1 MSTPVSGRQA
11 EIVRLTK
18 AAGEAAQQGRWDQVI
33 QCYSERG
40 LLLAAISDSGLPID
54 ELLRMD
60 EELRDRIHTAQTLL
74 EHLLAE
80 AQTTKLMALNQG
92 YYNLFLAIA
101 TVAGIY
107 LWNTGYVSQAVAIL
121 TVTLGSMV
129 AAALVLLFSAGIAM
143 LRGVLLQGLVP
154 AITLALIWRPV

>member
-60 EELRDRIHTAQTLL
+60 EELRDRIHTAQALI
-74 EHLLAE
+74 EHLLVE
-80 AQTTKLMALNQG
+80 AQMTKRQ
-92 YYNLFLAIA
+92 
-101 TVAGIY
+101 V
-107 LWNTGYVSQAVAIL
+107 
-121 TVTLGSMV
+121 
-129 AAALVLLFSAGIAM
+129 
-143 LRGVLLQGLVP
+143 QGLRQR
-154 AITLALIWRPV
+154 LAPQPSGPETVSIDA

>member
-60 EELRDRIHTAQTLL
+60 DELRDRIHTAQTLL

-80 AQTTKLMALNQG
+80 AQTTKRQ
-92 YYNLFLAIA
+92 
-101 TVAGIY
+101 V
-107 LWNTGYVSQAVAIL
+107 
-121 TVTLGSMV
+121 
-129 AAALVLLFSAGIAM
+129 
-143 LRGVLLQGLVP
+143 QGLRRR
-154 AITLALIWRPV
+154 LAVQPSQPETVSIEA